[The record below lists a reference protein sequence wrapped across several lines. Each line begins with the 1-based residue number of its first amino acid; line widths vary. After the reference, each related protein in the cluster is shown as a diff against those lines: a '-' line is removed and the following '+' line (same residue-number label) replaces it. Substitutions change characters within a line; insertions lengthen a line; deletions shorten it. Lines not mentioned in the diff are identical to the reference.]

1 MNDGV
6 PCFLLVLAIFVA
18 MAVAW
23 YNRSRSRDVQQAFQS
38 VARWYHGR
46 LYKHGWLQSPSV
58 RIPYGQTQIDLAIV
72 VGDNGRKCTEA
83 TLQWHESPAM
93 VRIFSNQLGL
103 RMMGKRRAIRLGEAE
118 WDRQFT
124 VETNDPDV
132 ARSLLSGGV
141 RSAII
146 MLSRIR
152 RSGGI
157 DIYFAGGALT
167 IHKLMVLDQPAEL
180 SAFVRHVMELFDQA
194 MLAGTTGIE
203 FVDHVEAQVIE
214 DAKCPICGDQIVDD
228 LVFCSRC
235 KTPHHRECWNY
246 NGKCATYACG
256 EANFAAPRVAKPR

>member
-6 PCFLLVLAIFVA
+6 PCFLTVLAVFVA
-18 MAVAW
+18 LAVAW
-23 YNRSRSRDVQQAFQS
+23 YNRSRTRDVQQAFLS

-46 LYKHGWLQSPSV
+46 LYKNGWLQTPSV
-58 RIPYGQTQIDLAIV
+58 RIPYAQTAIDLAIV
-72 VGDNGRKCTEA
+72 YGENSRKCTEA
-83 TLQWHESPAM
+83 VLRWNESPAV
-93 VRIFSNQLGL
+93 VRIFSNHYGV
-103 RMMGKRRAIRLGEAE
+103 RKTGKRPSVRLNDAE

-124 VETNDPDV
+124 VESNDPSF

-152 RSGGI
+152 RNGGV
-157 DIYFAGGALT
+157 DIYFAGGTLT
-167 IHKLMVLDQPAEL
+167 VHKLMVLDQPAEL
-180 SAFVRHVMELFDQA
+180 SAFVRHVMELYDQA
-194 MLAGTTGIE
+194 LLAQTTGIE
-203 FVDHVEAQVIE
+203 CVNHIEAHVIE

-228 LVFCSRC
+228 LVFCSKC

-256 EANFAAPRVAKPR
+256 ETNFAMPRVARPQ